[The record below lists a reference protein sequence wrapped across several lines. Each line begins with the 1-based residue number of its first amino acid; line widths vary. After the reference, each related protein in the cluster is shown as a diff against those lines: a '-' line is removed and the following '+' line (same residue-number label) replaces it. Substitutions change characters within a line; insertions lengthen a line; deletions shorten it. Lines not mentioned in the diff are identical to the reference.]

1 MHKLSQ
7 ISKTIARFFSRLS
20 ESQSILRLWV
30 SLSFKPNLIAIGD
43 VFKFANVRHILL
55 HTVIGSVRVKAQVV
69 SLDEREGGLRNIL
82 NYGHSIGHAIE
93 AIMAP
98 QMLHGECVAIGMVK
112 EAELARSLGILS
124 PEAMA
129 RITKCLRD
137 YGLPTSIE
145 EERVQCLSRSK
156 QISVELLLKFMTV
169 DKKNV
174 GKSKRVTLLS
184 DVGQTY
190 EKQATKV
197 TDDSIRK
204 VLSRHGRVG
213 PAPWQSMKAVTVIP
227 PGSKSISN
235 RALLLAALGKGECR
249 IRNLLHSDDTHF
261 MLKALQQV
269 QGATFR
275 WEENG
280 RVLVVAGGAGILKTT
295 KEPLY
300 LGNAGT
306 ASRFLTTA
314 CTLIQ
319 GSLPDTVIT
328 GNERMKQRPIGPLVD
343 ALCSAGSEISYVGNN
358 GSLPLKIQSNRGLAG
373 GVIELAATIS
383 SQYVSS
389 ILMCA
394 PYAQSPVTL
403 KLVGGKPISELYI
416 DMTIAMMESFGIRVT
431 KSTTEPYTYHI
442 PQSIYQNPPEYVI
455 ESDASSATYPLAVA
469 AITGSTCTI
478 PNIGSA
484 SLQGDARFAIDV
496 LRPMGC
502 EVVQTPTSTA
512 VTGPPRGKL
521 RPLKEVDMEPM
532 TDAFLTASVLA
543 AVAQGPESNN
553 TSIVGI
559 ANQRVKECDRIA
571 AMVKE
576 LSKFGVLA
584 RELDD
589 GIQITGIDPDQLK
602 SPENGV
608 YCYDDHRVAMSFGVL
623 ACALPAPVLI
633 LDKNCVEKTW
643 PNWWDVLENVFNVPI
658 SGVDHFPKSVLQH
671 PDTNE
676 RLSIILIGM
685 RGAGKT
691 TMGLLGAAILGR
703 EFIDLDQELERQLGL
718 TIPEVV
724 AQQGWPGFRKHEL
737 NVLEWF
743 LQTKQ
748 TGYIAACGGG
758 IVETPDA
765 RKALQQHVQRG
776 GIIIHIHR
784 NIDGILA
791 YLHQD
796 KSRPAYEFYSSLE
809 TWDRRKPLFTEC
821 SSHQYYAHSIRD
833 VPAGQTVLDIPEVRE
848 SFSRFLR
855 VVTGHNTPV
864 ALSKPRSYF
873 VALTSPDVSL
883 IKNLDTVTVGCDAI
897 ELRVDLLAE
906 QNSKDAYPS
915 IEYVAEQFAILR
927 QASPLPIIFTVR
939 TNGQG
944 GRFPPTEEAAAKQL
958 MLAALSWGVEY
969 LDVELGW
976 SDETIAEVV
985 ASRGFSKLIG
995 SHHDFNGSLSWDEF
1009 GWAEKVTLASK
1020 FADVIKLVG
1029 MATSFEDNLA
1039 LERFRHAHKA
1049 KSTIPLIAINM
1060 GRAGQLS
1067 RILNSVLTPIT
1078 HPSLAIA
1085 APGQLSLKQ
1094 INQSLALMGNID
1106 PLKFYLVGTPIGHS
1120 RSPALHNTL
1129 FKELGLP
1136 HEYFLHESLNA
1147 DAAITITKGSDFG
1160 GASVTIPHKET
1171 IIPFM
1176 DELTEEAKAMGA
1188 VNTIVPVV
1196 RKGQRYLIGDNTD
1209 WIGIKSS
1216 FAARGPKGTGRHFPG
1231 LVIGNGGTAKSA
1243 IYAFSRMGVSPIY
1256 VACRSPDKLKAMSK
1270 YGITFISS
1278 EEEARKLP
1286 EGPAYAVSTVPGN
1299 VKIEPSLVAVVRAL
1313 LSMPSAAVERQFL
1326 EMAYLPRETESMKL
1340 AKSLHW
1346 DTIPGAI
1353 PLTQQGLRQF
1363 ELWTGFQVPTSLG
1376 RRAVDGET
1384 NGEA

>member
-1 MHKLSQ
+1 M
-7 ISKTIARFFSRLS
+7 
-20 ESQSILRLWV
+20 
-30 SLSFKPNLIAIGD
+30 
-43 VFKFANVRHILL
+43 
-55 HTVIGSVRVKAQVV
+55 KAEVV
-69 SLDEREGGLRNIL
+69 SSDEREGGLRNIL

-112 EAELARSLGILS
+112 EAELARSLGVLS
-124 PEAMA
+124 PEAVA

-137 YGLPTSIE
+137 YGLPTSLDE
-145 EERVQCLSRSK
+145 KSVQGLSRAK
-156 QISVELLLKFMTV
+156 QISVELLLKFMTI

-174 GKSKRVTLLS
+174 GKTKRVTLLS
-184 DVGQTY
+184 DIGQTY
-190 EKQATKV
+190 EKHATKV
-197 TDDSIRK
+197 SDDSIRK
-204 VLSRHGRVG
+204 VLSRHARVG
-213 PAPWQSMKAVTVIP
+213 PAPWEAMKSVDVTP

-235 RALLLAALGKGECR
+235 RALLLAALGKGTVR
-249 IRNLLHSDDTHF
+249 IKNLLHSDDTHF
-261 MLKALQQV
+261 MLKALQQL
-269 QGATFR
+269 QGANFN
-275 WEENG
+275 WEDNG
-280 RVLVVAGGAGILKTT
+280 RVLMVNGGAGQLRTP
-295 KEPLY
+295 KEPIY

-314 CTLIQ
+314 CTLID
-319 GSLPDTVIT
+319 GSLPHTVIT
-328 GNERMKQRPIGPLVD
+328 GNDRMKQRPIGPLVD
-343 ALCSAGSEISYVGNN
+343 ALRNTGSEIEYSGNI
-358 GSLPLKIQSNRGLAG
+358 GSLPLKIAANRGLSG
-373 GVIELAATIS
+373 GVIELSATIS

-403 KLVGGKPISELYI
+403 KLLGGKPISELYI
-416 DMTIAMMESFGIRVT
+416 DMTIAMMKSFGISVT
-431 KSTTEPYTYHI
+431 KSTTELYTYHI
-442 PQSIYQNPPEYVI
+442 PQGVYQNPSEYVI

-469 AITGSTCTI
+469 AITGTTCTI
-478 PNIGSA
+478 PNIGAA
-484 SLQGDARFAIDV
+484 SLQGDARFAVDV

-502 EVVQTPTSTA
+502 EVVQTATSTT
-512 VTGPPRGKL
+512 VTGPPPGKL
-521 RPLKEVDMEPM
+521 RPLKGVDMEPM
-532 TDAFLTASVLA
+532 TDAFLTAAVLS
-543 AVAQGPESNN
+543 AVAQGTESNN

-559 ANQRVKECDRIA
+559 ANQRVKECNRIA

-589 GIQITGIDPDQLK
+589 GIQITGMDPSQLK
-602 SPENGV
+602 SPANGV
-608 YCYDDHRVAMSFGVL
+608 FCYDDHRVAMSFGVL

-643 PNWWDVLENVFNVPI
+643 PNWWDVLENTFKVPI

-676 RLSIILIGM
+676 KLSIILIGM

-703 EFIDLDQELERQLGL
+703 EFVDLDQELERQLEL
-718 TIPEVV
+718 TIPQVV
-724 AQQGWPGFRKHEL
+724 EEQGWAGFRKHEL

-743 LQTKQ
+743 LQTRQ

-758 IVETPDA
+758 IVETPEA
-765 RKALQQHVQRG
+765 RKALQQHIQRG
-776 GIIIHIHR
+776 GIVIHIHR
-784 NIDGILA
+784 NIDDILA

-796 KSRPAYEFYSSLE
+796 KTRPAYEFYSSLE
-809 TWDRRKPLFTEC
+809 TWNRRKPLFTEC
-821 SSHQYYAHSIRD
+821 SSHQYYAHSIHN
-833 VPAGQTVLDIPEVRE
+833 VPEGQTILDIPEVKE
-848 SFSRFLR
+848 SFARFLR
-855 VVTGHNTPV
+855 VVTGHNTAV
-864 ALSKPRSYF
+864 ALSKSRSYF
-873 VALTSPDVSL
+873 VALTSPDVSS
-883 IKNLDTVTVGCDAI
+883 IKDLDAVTIGCDAI
-897 ELRVDLLAE
+897 ELRVDLLVE
-906 QNSKDAYPS
+906 KNSNAAYAP

-939 TNGQG
+939 TQGQG
-944 GRFPPTEEAAAKQL
+944 GHFPPSEEVAAKRL
-958 MLAALSWGVEY
+958 MLSALSWGVEY

-985 ASRGFSKLIG
+985 ASRGFTTLLG
-995 SHHDFNGSLSWDEF
+995 SHHDFNGVLSWDEF
-1009 GWAEKVTLASK
+1009 GWAEKITLASK

-1029 MATSFEDNLA
+1029 TATTLEDNLA

-1067 RILNSVLTPIT
+1067 RILNPVLTPIT

-1094 INQSLALMGNID
+1094 INQSLSLIGNID
-1106 PLKFYLVGTPIGHS
+1106 PLKFYLVGAPIAHS

-1129 FKELGLP
+1129 FQELGLP
-1136 HEYFLHESLNA
+1136 HEYLLHESIDA
-1147 DAAITITKGSDFG
+1147 AAAITVTKEVDFG

-1171 IIPFM
+1171 IIPYM
-1176 DELTEEAKAMGA
+1176 DELTGEAKAMGA
-1188 VNTIVPVV
+1188 VNTIIPVFKSG
-1196 RKGQRYLIGDNTD
+1196 RRYLIGDNTD

-1216 FAARGPKGTGRHFPG
+1216 FAARDAQGVGRQFPG

-1243 IYAFSRMGVSPIY
+1243 IYALSRMGVSPIY
-1256 VACRSPDKLKAMSK
+1256 VACRSPQKLSAMSQ
-1270 YGITFISS
+1270 YGLVFIST
-1278 EEEARKLP
+1278 EEEARSLP

-1299 VKIEPSLVAVVRAL
+1299 VDIAPSLVAVVRAI
-1313 LSMPSAAVERQFL
+1313 LSQPSGAVERQFL
-1326 EMAYLPRETESMKL
+1326 EMAYLPRETESMRL

-1346 DTIPGAI
+1346 DAIPGAL
-1353 PLTQQGLRQF
+1353 PLTLQGLRQF
-1363 ELWTGFQVPTSLG
+1363 ELWTGFTVPATLG
-1376 RRAVDGET
+1376 RQAVG
-1384 NGEA
+1384 